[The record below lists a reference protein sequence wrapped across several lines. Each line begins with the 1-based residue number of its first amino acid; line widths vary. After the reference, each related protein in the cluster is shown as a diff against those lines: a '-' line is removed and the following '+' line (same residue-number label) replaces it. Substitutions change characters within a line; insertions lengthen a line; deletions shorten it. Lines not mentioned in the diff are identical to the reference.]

1 MAVQCSVMT
10 PPTDSQAGSGKQIAQ
25 RGQANAQAPVA
36 KSATRA
42 TRAKSTD
49 VAESSGSSGSSGSA
63 SSAPGASQG
72 VVARTELNSRF
83 ERDALPYLDA
93 LYSAALRM
101 TKNPE
106 SAEDLVQETFAKAF
120 ASFHQFTEGTNLRA
134 WLYRILTTTFINIYR
149 KEQRQP
155 LISDGEIEEWQIAEA
170 ATHTSDQGK
179 SAEVEALEQLPDS
192 DIKIALQELPEEF
205 RLAVYFADVE
215 GFSYKEVAEIL
226 NIPPGTVMSRLHRG
240 RKLLRESLADY
251 ARERGY
257 IKAGEGA

>member
-1 MAVQCSVMT
+1 MAVQSSVMT
-10 PPTDSQAGSGKQIAQ
+10 PPREPQGTGKQIAQ
-25 RGQANAQAPVA
+25 RERASAP
-36 KSATRA
+36 ATA
-42 TRAKSTD
+42 TS
-49 VAESSGSSGSSGSA
+49 
-63 SSAPGASQG
+63 SSANK
-72 VVARTELNSRF
+72 ELLRAEQNARF

-93 LYSAALRM
+93 LYGAALRM

-120 ASFHQFTEGTNLRA
+120 TSFHQFTEGTNLRA

-179 SAEVEALEQLPDS
+179 SAGVEALEQLPDS

-226 NIPPGTVMSRLHRG
+226 GIPPGTVMSRLHRG

-251 ARERGY
+251 ARERGF
-257 IKAGEGA
+257 IKRGEEK

>member
-42 TRAKSTD
+42 KSTD
-49 VAESSGSSGSSGSA
+49 VAESSGSSGSA

-120 ASFHQFTEGTNLRA
+120 TSFHQFTEGTNLRA

>member
-1 MAVQCSVMT
+1 MAK
-10 PPTDSQAGSGKQIAQ
+10 PPTPAQ
-25 RGQANAQAPVA
+25 RPDQRQAQTPVQTPAQIP
-36 KSATRA
+36 
-42 TRAKSTD
+42 
-49 VAESSGSSGSSGSA
+49 GSA
-63 SSAPGASQG
+63 SGALLRSDLSA
-72 VVARTELNSRF
+72 RF
-83 ERDALPYLDA
+83 ERDALPFLDA

-106 SAEDLVQETFAKAF
+106 NAEDLVQETYAKAF

-155 LISDGEIEEWQIAEA
+155 QIADGELEEWQIAEA

-192 DIKIALQELPEEF
+192 DIKNALQELPEEF

-251 ARERGY
+251 AKDRGY
-257 IKAGEGA
+257 VKRGDSQ

>member
-1 MAVQCSVMT
+1 MAVQSSVMT
-10 PPTDSQAGSGKQIAQ
+10 PPREPQGTGKQIAQ
-25 RGQANAQAPVA
+25 RERASAP
-36 KSATRA
+36 ATA
-42 TRAKSTD
+42 TS
-49 VAESSGSSGSSGSA
+49 
-63 SSAPGASQG
+63 SSANK
-72 VVARTELNSRF
+72 ELLRVEQNARF

-93 LYSAALRM
+93 LYGAALRM

-120 ASFHQFTEGTNLRA
+120 TSFHQFTEGTNLRA

-226 NIPPGTVMSRLHRG
+226 GIPPGTVMSRLHRG

-251 ARERGY
+251 ARERGF
-257 IKAGEGA
+257 IKRGEEK

>member
-1 MAVQCSVMT
+1 MVVQVMGIGCSVMSKPSVPATT
-10 PPTDSQAGSGKQIAQ
+10 PSASHSPGGAI
-25 RGQANAQAPVA
+25 A
-36 KSATRA
+36 KSDLHT
-42 TRAKSTD
+42 
-49 VAESSGSSGSSGSA
+49 
-63 SSAPGASQG
+63 
-72 VVARTELNSRF
+72 RF
-83 ERDALPYLDA
+83 ERDALPFLDA

-106 SAEDLVQETFAKAF
+106 NAEDLVQETYAKAF
-120 ASFHQFTEGTNLRA
+120 SSFHQFTEGTNLRA

-192 DIKIALQELPEEF
+192 DIKNALQDLPEEF

-226 NIPPGTVMSRLHRG
+226 NIPTGTVMSRLHRG
-240 RKLLRESLADY
+240 RKLLREALADY
-251 ARERGY
+251 AKERGY
-257 IKAGEGA
+257 VKRGDAK

>member
-1 MAVQCSVMT
+1 MAVQSSVMT
-10 PPTDSQAGSGKQIAQ
+10 PPREPQGTGKQIAQ
-25 RGQANAQAPVA
+25 RE
-36 KSATRA
+36 RA
-42 TRAKSTD
+42 
-49 VAESSGSSGSSGSA
+49 
-63 SSAPGASQG
+63 SAPATATGNSANK
-72 VVARTELNSRF
+72 ELLRAEQNARF

-93 LYSAALRM
+93 LYGAALRM

-120 ASFHQFTEGTNLRA
+120 TSFHQFTEGTNLRA

-215 GFSYKEVAEIL
+215 GFSYKEVAEIMG
-226 NIPPGTVMSRLHRG
+226 IPPGTVMSRLHRG

-251 ARERGY
+251 ARERGF
-257 IKAGEGA
+257 IKRGEEK

>member
-1 MAVQCSVMT
+1 MVVQVMGIGCSVMSKPSVPATT
-10 PPTDSQAGSGKQIAQ
+10 PSASHSPGGAI
-25 RGQANAQAPVA
+25 A
-36 KSATRA
+36 KSDLHT
-42 TRAKSTD
+42 
-49 VAESSGSSGSSGSA
+49 
-63 SSAPGASQG
+63 
-72 VVARTELNSRF
+72 RF
-83 ERDALPYLDA
+83 ERDALPFLDA

-106 SAEDLVQETFAKAF
+106 NAEDLVQETYAKAF
-120 ASFHQFTEGTNLRA
+120 SSFHQFTEGTNLRA

-192 DIKIALQELPEEF
+192 DIKNALQDLPEEF
-205 RLAVYFADVE
+205 RLVVYFADVE

-226 NIPPGTVMSRLHRG
+226 NIPTGTVMSRLHRG
-240 RKLLRESLADY
+240 RKLLREALADY
-251 ARERGY
+251 AKERGY
-257 IKAGEGA
+257 VKRGDGA

>member
-1 MAVQCSVMT
+1 MAK
-10 PPTDSQAGSGKQIAQ
+10 PPTPAQ
-25 RGQANAQAPVA
+25 RPDQRQAQTPAQTPAQIP
-36 KSATRA
+36 
-42 TRAKSTD
+42 
-49 VAESSGSSGSSGSA
+49 GSA
-63 SSAPGASQG
+63 SGALLRSDLSA
-72 VVARTELNSRF
+72 RF
-83 ERDALPYLDA
+83 ERDALPFLDA

-106 SAEDLVQETFAKAF
+106 NAEDLVQETYAKAF

-155 LISDGEIEEWQIAEA
+155 QIADGELEEWQIAEA

-192 DIKIALQELPEEF
+192 DIKNALQELPEEF

-251 ARERGY
+251 AKDRGY
-257 IKAGEGA
+257 VKRGDAQ

>member
-1 MAVQCSVMT
+1 MAVQCSTMT
-10 PPTDSQAGSGKQIAQ
+10 PPTDSQAGAGKQVAQ
-25 RGQANAQAPVA
+25 RTRAGANAPAV
-36 KSATRA
+36 R
-42 TRAKSTD
+42 
-49 VAESSGSSGSSGSA
+49 G
-63 SSAPGASQG
+63 GAQG
-72 VVARTELNSRF
+72 VLARAELNARF
-83 ERDALPYLDA
+83 EREALPFLDA
-93 LYSAALRM
+93 MYSAALRM

-120 ASFHQFTEGTNLRA
+120 TSFHQFSEGTNLRA

-226 NIPPGTVMSRLHRG
+226 NIPAGTVMSRLHRG
-240 RKLLRESLADY
+240 RKLLRESLAEY

-257 IKAGEGA
+257 IKEGDGK

>member
-1 MAVQCSVMT
+1 MSKPSVPATT
-10 PPTDSQAGSGKQIAQ
+10 PSASHSPGGAI
-25 RGQANAQAPVA
+25 A
-36 KSATRA
+36 KSDLHT
-42 TRAKSTD
+42 
-49 VAESSGSSGSSGSA
+49 
-63 SSAPGASQG
+63 
-72 VVARTELNSRF
+72 RF
-83 ERDALPYLDA
+83 ERDALPFLDA

-106 SAEDLVQETFAKAF
+106 NAEDLVQETYAKAF
-120 ASFHQFTEGTNLRA
+120 SSFHQFTEGTNLRA

-192 DIKIALQELPEEF
+192 DIKNALQDLPEEF

-226 NIPPGTVMSRLHRG
+226 NIPTGTVMSRLHRG
-240 RKLLRESLADY
+240 RKLLREALADY
-251 ARERGY
+251 AKERGY
-257 IKAGEGA
+257 VKRGDGA

>member
-1 MAVQCSVMT
+1 MGVGCSVMAK
-10 PPTDSQAGSGKQIAQ
+10 PPTPAQ
-25 RGQANAQAPVA
+25 RPAQTPAQTPA
-36 KSATRA
+36 QIP
-42 TRAKSTD
+42 
-49 VAESSGSSGSSGSA
+49 GSA
-63 SSAPGASQG
+63 SGALLRSDLSA
-72 VVARTELNSRF
+72 RF
-83 ERDALPYLDA
+83 ERDALPFLDA

-106 SAEDLVQETFAKAF
+106 NAEDLVQETYAKAF

-155 LISDGEIEEWQIAEA
+155 QIADGELEEWQIAEA

-192 DIKIALQELPEEF
+192 DIKNALQELPEEF

-251 ARERGY
+251 AKDRGY
-257 IKAGEGA
+257 VKRGDAQ

>member
-1 MAVQCSVMT
+1 MGVGCSVMAK
-10 PPTDSQAGSGKQIAQ
+10 PPTPAQ
-25 RGQANAQAPVA
+25 RPDQRQAQTPVQTPAQIP
-36 KSATRA
+36 
-42 TRAKSTD
+42 
-49 VAESSGSSGSSGSA
+49 GSA
-63 SSAPGASQG
+63 SGALLRSDLSA
-72 VVARTELNSRF
+72 RF
-83 ERDALPYLDA
+83 ERDALPFLDA

-106 SAEDLVQETFAKAF
+106 NAEDLVQETYAKAF

-155 LISDGEIEEWQIAEA
+155 QIADGELEEWQIAEA

-192 DIKIALQELPEEF
+192 DIKNALQELPEEF

-251 ARERGY
+251 AKDRGY
-257 IKAGEGA
+257 VKRGDAQ

>member
-1 MAVQCSVMT
+1 MAVKCSVMAK
-10 PPTDSQAGSGKQIAQ
+10 PPIPATG
-25 RGQANAQAPVA
+25 ANSALPVA
-36 KSATRA
+36 RGDLTA
-42 TRAKSTD
+42 
-49 VAESSGSSGSSGSA
+49 
-63 SSAPGASQG
+63 
-72 VVARTELNSRF
+72 RF
-83 ERDALPYLDA
+83 ERDALPFLDA

-106 SAEDLVQETFAKAF
+106 NAEDLVQETYAKAF
-120 ASFHQFTEGTNLRA
+120 SSFHQFTEGTNLRA

-155 LISDGEIEEWQIAEA
+155 LIADGELEEWQIAEA

-192 DIKIALQELPEEF
+192 DIKNALQELPEEF

-226 NIPPGTVMSRLHRG
+226 NIPAGTVMSRLHRG
-240 RKLLRESLADY
+240 RKSLRESLADY
-251 ARERGY
+251 ARDRGY
-257 IKAGEGA
+257 VKRGEGQ

>member
-1 MAVQCSVMT
+1 MSKPSVPATT
-10 PPTDSQAGSGKQIAQ
+10 PSASHSPGGAI
-25 RGQANAQAPVA
+25 A
-36 KSATRA
+36 KSDLHT
-42 TRAKSTD
+42 
-49 VAESSGSSGSSGSA
+49 
-63 SSAPGASQG
+63 
-72 VVARTELNSRF
+72 RF
-83 ERDALPYLDA
+83 ERDALPFLDA

-106 SAEDLVQETFAKAF
+106 NAEDLVQETYAKAF
-120 ASFHQFTEGTNLRA
+120 SSFHQFTEGTNLRA

-192 DIKIALQELPEEF
+192 DIKNALQDLPEEF

-226 NIPPGTVMSRLHRG
+226 NIPTGTVMSRLHRG
-240 RKLLRESLADY
+240 RKLLREALADY
-251 ARERGY
+251 AKERGY
-257 IKAGEGA
+257 VKRGDAK

>member
-1 MAVQCSVMT
+1 MT
-10 PPTDSQAGSGKQIAQ
+10 PPREPQGTGKQIAQ
-25 RGQANAQAPVA
+25 RERASAP
-36 KSATRA
+36 ATA
-42 TRAKSTD
+42 TS
-49 VAESSGSSGSSGSA
+49 
-63 SSAPGASQG
+63 SSANK
-72 VVARTELNSRF
+72 ELLRAEQNARF

-93 LYSAALRM
+93 LYGAALRM

-120 ASFHQFTEGTNLRA
+120 TSFHQFTEGTNLRA

-226 NIPPGTVMSRLHRG
+226 GIPPGTVMSRLHRG

-251 ARERGY
+251 ARERGF
-257 IKAGEGA
+257 IKRGEEK

>member
-1 MAVQCSVMT
+1 MAVQSSVMT
-10 PPTDSQAGSGKQIAQ
+10 PPREPQGTGKQIAQ
-25 RGQANAQAPVA
+25 RERASAP
-36 KSATRA
+36 ATA
-42 TRAKSTD
+42 TS
-49 VAESSGSSGSSGSA
+49 
-63 SSAPGASQG
+63 SSANK
-72 VVARTELNSRF
+72 ELLRAEQNARF

-93 LYSAALRM
+93 LYGAALRM

-120 ASFHQFTEGTNLRA
+120 TSFHQFTEGTNLRA

-170 ATHTSDQGK
+170 ATHTSDKGK

-226 NIPPGTVMSRLHRG
+226 GIPPGTVMSRLHRG

-251 ARERGY
+251 ARERGF
-257 IKAGEGA
+257 IKRGEEK

>member
-1 MAVQCSVMT
+1 MVKPSVPAT
-10 PPTDSQAGSGKQIAQ
+10 PALPPASGPATSPATNS
-25 RGQANAQAPVA
+25 ANGPVTSSE
-36 KSATRA
+36 KLPATRG
-42 TRAKSTD
+42 TSST
-49 VAESSGSSGSSGSA
+49 SSGALVRSEMA
-63 SSAPGASQG
+63 
-72 VVARTELNSRF
+72 SRF
-83 ERDALPYLDA
+83 ERDALPFLDA

-106 SAEDLVQETFAKAF
+106 NAEDLVQETYAKAF

-155 LISDGEIEEWQIAEA
+155 LIADGELEEWQIAEA

-192 DIKIALQELPEEF
+192 DIKNALQELPEEF

-226 NIPPGTVMSRLHRG
+226 NIPTGTVMSRLHRG

-251 ARERGY
+251 ARELGYVKRG
-257 IKAGEGA
+257 GEL

>member
-1 MAVQCSVMT
+1 MAK
-10 PPTDSQAGSGKQIAQ
+10 PPTPAQ
-25 RGQANAQAPVA
+25 RPDQRQAQTPAQTPAQIP
-36 KSATRA
+36 
-42 TRAKSTD
+42 
-49 VAESSGSSGSSGSA
+49 GSA
-63 SSAPGASQG
+63 SGALLRSDLSA
-72 VVARTELNSRF
+72 RF
-83 ERDALPYLDA
+83 ERDALPFLDA

-106 SAEDLVQETFAKAF
+106 NAEDLVQETYAKAF

-155 LISDGEIEEWQIAEA
+155 QIADGELEEWQIAEA

-192 DIKIALQELPEEF
+192 DIKNALQELPEEF

-226 NIPPGTVMSRLHRG
+226 NIPSGTVMSRLHRG

-251 ARERGY
+251 AKDRGY
-257 IKAGEGA
+257 VKRGDAQ

>member
-1 MAVQCSVMT
+1 MAVQSSVMT
-10 PPTDSQAGSGKQIAQ
+10 PPREPQGTGKQIAQ
-25 RGQANAQAPVA
+25 RERASAP
-36 KSATRA
+36 ATA
-42 TRAKSTD
+42 TS
-49 VAESSGSSGSSGSA
+49 
-63 SSAPGASQG
+63 SSANK
-72 VVARTELNSRF
+72 ELLRAEQNARF

-93 LYSAALRM
+93 LYGAALRM

-120 ASFHQFTEGTNLRA
+120 TSFHQFTEGTNLRA

-226 NIPPGTVMSRLHRG
+226 GIPPGTVMSRLHRG

-251 ARERGY
+251 ARERGF
-257 IKAGEGA
+257 IKRGEEK

>member
-1 MAVQCSVMT
+1 MARSQSS
-10 PPTDSQAGSGKQIAQ
+10 PPSKG
-25 RGQANAQAPVA
+25 
-36 KSATRA
+36 
-42 TRAKSTD
+42 
-49 VAESSGSSGSSGSA
+49 AEGSA
-63 SSAPGASQG
+63 LVPIATDGAPLPAVRGEPG
-72 VVARTELNSRF
+72 IVARAELNSRF
-83 ERDALPYLDA
+83 ERDALPFLDA
-93 LYSAALRM
+93 MYSAALRM

-155 LISDGEIEEWQIAEA
+155 LISDGELEEWQIAEA

-192 DIKIALQELPEEF
+192 DIKNALQELPEEF
-205 RLAVYFADVE
+205 RLAVYFVDVE

-226 NIPPGTVMSRLHRG
+226 NIPTGTVMSRLHRG

-251 ARERGY
+251 ARELGYLKRGD
-257 IKAGEGA
+257 ES

>member
-1 MAVQCSVMT
+1 MAVGCSVMAKPSVPAT
-10 PPTDSQAGSGKQIAQ
+10 PANPARPASLGGAGAIA
-25 RGQANAQAPVA
+25 
-36 KSATRA
+36 RA
-42 TRAKSTD
+42 ELST
-49 VAESSGSSGSSGSA
+49 
-63 SSAPGASQG
+63 
-72 VVARTELNSRF
+72 RF
-83 ERDALPYLDA
+83 ERDALPFLDA
-93 LYSAALRM
+93 MYSAALRM

-106 SAEDLVQETFAKAF
+106 NAEDLVQETYAKAF

-155 LISDGEIEEWQIAEA
+155 LIADGEIEEWQIAQA

-192 DIKIALQELPEEF
+192 DIKNALQELPEEF

-226 NIPPGTVMSRLHRG
+226 NIPAGTVMSRLHRG

-257 IKAGEGA
+257 GKRGDAE